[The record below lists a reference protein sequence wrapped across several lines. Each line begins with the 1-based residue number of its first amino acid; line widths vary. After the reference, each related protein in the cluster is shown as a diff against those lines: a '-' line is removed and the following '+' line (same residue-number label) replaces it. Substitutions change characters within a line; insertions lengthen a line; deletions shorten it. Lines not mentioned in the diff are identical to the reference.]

1 MLPWQEMEY
10 NTGNY
15 VKESKKL
22 ISIWISFWKFNSIR
36 ILQELSWWFVF
47 QSFEIFSDKS
57 GIYQLPMFA
66 KKFRILKL
74 AHCCCFFSLFCFFYK
89 CL

>member
-15 VKESKKL
+15 VKESKKFL
-22 ISIWISFWKFNSIR
+22 SIWISSWKFNNIR

-47 QSFEIFSDKS
+47 QSFEIFSDKLYIPVTHVCQKVPDFET
-57 GIYQLPMFA
+57 GPL
-66 KKFRILKL
+66 LL
-74 AHCCCFFSLFCFFYK
+74 FFSLFCFFYK